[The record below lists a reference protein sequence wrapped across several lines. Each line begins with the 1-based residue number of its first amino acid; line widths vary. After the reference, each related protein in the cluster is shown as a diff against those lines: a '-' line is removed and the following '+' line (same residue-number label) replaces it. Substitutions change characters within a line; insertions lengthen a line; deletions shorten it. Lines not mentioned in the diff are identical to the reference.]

1 MQNGSVWG
9 KYQVDVSIGSR
20 CPNGINYYLSYNM
33 YLIEGTDVGV
43 TLNPQDLS
51 GGTTDFYH
59 TKHDNA
65 TSEIGAREYHL
76 PLLLS

>member
-1 MQNGSVWG
+1 
-9 KYQVDVSIGSR
+9 
-20 CPNGINYYLSYNM
+20 M